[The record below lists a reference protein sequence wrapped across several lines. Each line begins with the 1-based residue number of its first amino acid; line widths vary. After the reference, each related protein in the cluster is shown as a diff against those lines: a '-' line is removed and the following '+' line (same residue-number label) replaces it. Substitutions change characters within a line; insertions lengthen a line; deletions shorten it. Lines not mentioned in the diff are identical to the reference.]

1 MGFTFDGFRASSRLL
16 GSDSFCTLRISNG
29 KLVVTNGNGARN
41 QSHKRLA
48 DASLHRFGIWGIQ
61 EMLKLPDEPFH
72 V

>member
-16 GSDSFCTLRISNG
+16 GSDSFCILRISNG

-41 QSHKRLA
+41 QSHNRLA

-61 EMLKLPDEPFH
+61 GMLKLLDEPCH